1 MFTRIPCPISSLAIV
16 NASASS
22 ADLAMLY
29 GAPLARMCATSL
41 DEIITMCPRPRS
53 RICGSSCWH
62 RRAALKVW
70 VIISRCSSDGSVSTT
85 VLPRLATPAL
95 WTMMSTKPNAA
106 SAASASASAPSRSP
120 SDARTDSAR
129 PPAALIAATVSAAAA
144 SSRR

>member
-41 DEIITMCPRPRS
+41 DEIITMCPRPRW
-53 RICGSSCWH
+53 RICGSRCWH

-70 VIISRCSSDGSVSTT
+70 VIISRCSSDGSVSAT
-85 VLPRLATPAL
+85 VFPRLATPAL

-106 SAASASASAPSRSP
+106 TAASASASAPSRS
-120 SDARTDSAR
+120 RT
-129 PPAALIAATVSAAAA
+129 
-144 SSRR
+144 